1 MSKHVVLMK
10 FTEKGIANISQSP
23 DRALAFRAAA
33 EKAGVKIQT
42 QLWTAGP
49 YDALMVLDAS
59 DEAAAMRLV
68 LGLGKAGNVST
79 CMLRAFD
86 ANEFKT
92 VLGKMA

>member
-10 FTEKGIANISQSP
+10 FTEKGMANIRQSP
-23 DRALAFRAAA
+23 DRASAFQATA
-33 EKAGVKIQT
+33 EKAGVKIET

-49 YDALMVLDAS
+49 YDALMVLDAP
-59 DEAAAMRLV
+59 DEATVTGLV

-86 ANEFKT
+86 ADEFKT

>member
-10 FTEKGIANISQSP
+10 FTEKGIANITQSP
-23 DRALAFRAAA
+23 DRASAFKAAA
-33 EKAGVKIQT
+33 EKVGVKIET

-49 YDALMVLDAS
+49 YDALMVLDAH
-59 DEAAAMRLV
+59 DEAAATGLV
-68 LGLGKAGNVST
+68 LDLGKAGNVST

-86 ANEFKT
+86 ADEFKT

>member
-10 FTEKGIANISQSP
+10 FTEKGMANITQSP
-23 DRALAFRAAA
+23 DRASAFKAAA
-33 EKAGVKIQT
+33 EKAGVKIET

-49 YDALMVLDAS
+49 YDALMVLDAP
-59 DEAAAMRLV
+59 DEATATGLV

>member
-10 FTEKGIANISQSP
+10 FTEKGMANISQSP
-23 DRALAFRAAA
+23 DRAAAFKAAA
-33 EKAGVKIQT
+33 EKAGVKVMT

-49 YDALMVLDAS
+49 YDGILVLDS
-59 DEAAAMRLV
+59 PDEAAATGLV

-92 VLGKMA
+92 VLGKTV

>member
-10 FTEKGIANISQSP
+10 FTEKGIANINQSP
-23 DRALAFRAAA
+23 DRASAFRAAA
-33 EKAGVKIQT
+33 EKAGVEIET

-49 YDALMVLDAS
+49 YDALMVLDAP
-59 DEAAAMRLV
+59 DEAAATGLV
-68 LGLGKAGNVST
+68 LALGKAGNAST

-86 ANEFKT
+86 ADEFKT

>member
-1 MSKHVVLMK
+1 MAKHVVLMK

-23 DRALAFRAAA
+23 ERASAFRAAA
-33 EKAGVKIQT
+33 EKAGVRVET

-49 YDALMVLDAS
+49 YDALLILDS
-59 DEAAAMRLV
+59 PDEATATGLV
-68 LGLGKAGNVST
+68 LGLATKGNVSS

-86 ANEFKT
+86 ANEFKA